1 MEGFA
6 SILILLSLFG
16 MILAIMG
23 VAKGS
28 IKFLRLKGRKNSAF
42 LLIAFFILMFIGG
55 TLVPEDNSTV
65 ALQNNASKKVETGVV
80 TSAVNESAENANSTA
95 INEASDSDSVKD
107 TTTAVVS
114 PSATPKEEPVIEEQ
128 KATETP
134 TTSTGILKIHYI
146 DVGQGASQLILAP
159 NGKTML
165 IDGGNNDD
173 EQRVVN
179 YLKKQGVKKVDI
191 LIGTHPDADHI
202 GGLDAVVD
210 AFEIGSIYMPKVSS
224 NTKTFE
230 SLLTSIAN
238 KSLKVTTAKA
248 GINLSLDEQLIV
260 NMIAPVNIYDDT
272 NDMSAVIKITFGSNS
287 FLFTGDAE
295 ARSEHDLLANG
306 ANVKSDVLL
315 VGHHG
320 SNSSNSQSF
329 LDAVDPAYAVI
340 QVGENS
346 YGHPTSNILKRLTDK
361 KIKIYRNDEQGNI
374 VFSSD
379 GKKITTSQNE
389 SKTIVKSTVTE
400 APTTTPKVADTP
412 KKESV
417 VYANCT
423 AVREA
428 GKAPLHKGDAGYSTK
443 LDRDGDGIA
452 CESNSSSTG
461 QTKPKT
467 ETPVV
472 EVPEQETTNVYYK
485 NCTAVREAG
494 ADPIYE
500 GEPGYSRKLDRDGD
514 GVACE

>member
-1 MEGFA
+1 METFTT
-6 SILILLSLFG
+6 ILILLSMVG
-16 MILAIMG
+16 IILGIVG
-23 VAKGS
+23 VIKGS
-28 IKFLRLKGRKNSAF
+28 IKFLRIKGRKNSLF
-42 LLIAFFILMFIGG
+42 LVIAFFVLATIGG
-55 TLVPEDNSTV
+55 TLAPVDKDNSTV
-65 ALQNNASKKVETGVV
+65 ALQNNASQKEKAVV
-80 TSAVNESAENANSTA
+80 TSTISEK
-95 INEASDSDSVKD
+95 SDGDSVK
-107 TTTAVVS
+107 TTDNKQVVVA
-114 PSATPKEEPVIEEQ
+114 PSTTPKEVTTKEEK
-128 KATETP
+128 KAIQTP
-134 TTSTGILKIHYI
+134 STPTGILTVHYI
-146 DVGQGASQLILAP
+146 DVGQGASQLILTP
-159 NGKTML
+159 SGKTML

-173 EQRVVN
+173 EQRIVN

-202 GGLDAVVD
+202 GGLDAVVN

-238 KSLKVTTAKA
+238 KNLKVTTAKA
-248 GINLSLDEQLIV
+248 GIDLKLDDQLIV
-260 NMIAPVNIYDDT
+260 NMIAPVNTYDDT

-295 ARSEHDLLANG
+295 AKSEKDLLANG
-306 ANVKSDVLL
+306 TNLKSDVLL

-320 SNSSNSQSF
+320 SNSSTSQSF
-329 LDAVDPAYAVI
+329 LNAVNPAYAVI
-340 QVGENS
+340 QVGENN
-346 YGHPTSNILKRLTDK
+346 YGHPTSNILKRLADK

-374 VFSSD
+374 IFTSD
-379 GKKITTSQNE
+379 GKKITTSQSE
-389 SKTIVKSTVTE
+389 SKTTIRPTVTE
-400 APTTTPKVADTP
+400 APSATPKVAEVP
-412 KKESV
+412 KQSAV
-417 VYANCT
+417 IYANCT

-443 LDRDGDGIA
+443 LDRDGDGVA
-452 CESNSSSTG
+452 CESSSSSTT

-472 EVPEQETTNVYYK
+472 KAPKKKETTNVYYK
-485 NCTAVREAG
+485 NCTAVRDAG